1 MAPDLSPDPD
11 QGVFETLLVL
21 DGVAVELEPHLARL
35 GASLASLY
43 GAELPAQAGEA
54 LAQRA
59 AGLTLGRV
67 RLTVAPG
74 AARLAWEAVGAE
86 IDPSVPFPEPEH
98 GAELTSHVLP
108 GGLGRHKWAD
118 RSALPPSGG
127 GTVPLL
133 LDRGG
138 EVLETARANVFAVVA
153 GQLATPPDDGRILPG
168 IARAATVELARAE
181 GIELVERPLRLDDL
195 LAAEEVFLTNSV
207 RGIEPVRTLDASPRK
222 AEHRVGRRL
231 AALLRERWAAERR
244 AVPARSA

>member
-11 QGVFETLLVL
+11 QGVFETLLAL
-21 DGVAVELEPHLARL
+21 DGIAIELEPHLARL
-35 GASLASLY
+35 GASLCSLY

-54 LAQRA
+54 LARRA

-74 AARLAWEAVGAE
+74 AAGLAWEAVAAE
-86 IDPSVPFPEPEH
+86 IDPSLPFPEPEH
-98 GAELTSHVLP
+98 GAELTSQVLP

-118 RSALPPSGG
+118 RSALPSGG

-168 IARAATVELARAE
+168 ITRAATVELARAE
-181 GIELVERPLRLDDL
+181 GIEVVERPLRLDDL
-195 LAAEEVFLTNSV
+195 LAAEEAFLTSSV
-207 RGIEPVRTLDASPRK
+207 RGIEPVRTLDGSPR
-222 AEHRVGRRL
+222 EGGHQVRRRL
-231 AALLRERWAAERR
+231 AALLRERWAARR
-244 AVPARSA
+244 RVAPAGSA